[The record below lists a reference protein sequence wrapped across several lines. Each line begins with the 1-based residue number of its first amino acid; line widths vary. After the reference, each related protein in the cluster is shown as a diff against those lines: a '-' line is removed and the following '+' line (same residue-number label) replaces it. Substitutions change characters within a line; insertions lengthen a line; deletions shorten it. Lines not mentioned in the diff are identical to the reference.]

1 MDTDLDDRLAASDPT
16 RHRPTPATDAAM
28 AQLIAETRSAAR
40 KQQRRRRTGVGAAA
54 LSVALIGG
62 AGAAAAA
69 GSLAGWWND
78 PDATTRQVTN
88 ESGVGCEVT
97 YAPRA
102 LRDPEHPV
110 SAKDRAAAT
119 AAAAEFLRDF
129 DDSTLDGLTADE
141 TFVELNDRL
150 LEALSRQGLS
160 THAVTVA
167 LATDCEDVL

>member
-1 MDTDLDDRLAASDPT
+1 MDTELDDLLATSAPAG
-16 RHRPTPATDAAM
+16 HRRTPATDAALTD
-28 AQLIAETRSAAR
+28 LISDTRSAALKAR
-40 KQQRRRRTGVGAAA
+40 RRRRTGVGAAA

-102 LRDPEHPV
+102 LRDPQHPV

-119 AAAAEFLRDF
+119 AAAVAFLRDF

-141 TFVELNDRL
+141 TSVELNDRL
-150 LEALSRQGLS
+150 VEALERQGLS
-160 THAVTVA
+160 TYAVSVA
-167 LATDCEDVL
+167 LATDCEDVR